1 MIGKNKQSGQLSF
14 LYQGLKEQ
22 LNPKH
27 PLYQLANTIDWRML
41 EADFAEYY
49 VDFGRPAKPVR
60 LMVCLLILKQL
71 DNLSDESVVSK
82 WVENPYYQYFS
93 GETQFQWA
101 MPCDPSDL
109 VHFRHRVGK
118 QGIEKIFG
126 LSVRLQGK
134 DAQQNCVSIDTTVQ
148 EKNITFPT
156 DLKLA
161 VRIIAR
167 CRSIAEKEGVELRQ
181 SYKRTVKG
189 HMLNQRF
196 KTHPKTRKKALASA
210 RKIKTIAGRLV
221 RELERKLSVKSP
233 WRADLDLF
241 NKVLSQSRHSKNK
254 IYSLHEPEVSCIA
267 KGKDH
272 KKYEFGSKVSF
283 AITKT
288 TNVIVSV
295 VTFKGNP
302 YDGDTLKDTLDFHH
316 QITGIRAKEAAV
328 DRGYRGR
335 KIIEGTLIH
344 TPAPPKAKDT
354 ACRKQQARVRFR
366 RRAAIEPIF
375 GHTKHDHRMAKNYL
389 KHFVGDEINALMAA
403 SAFNF
408 RRWLR
413 KIKLLPN
420 FLSKWVS
427 QYLIRT
433 ILLIFLEPK
442 TLKNH

>member
-1 MIGKNKQSGQLSF
+1 MSF
-14 LYQGLKEQ
+14 LYPTLKEQ

-27 PLYQLANTIDWRML
+27 PLYQLANTIDWRL
-41 EADFAEYY
+41 IEADFVEYY
-49 VDFGRPAKPVR
+49 TDFGRPAKPVR
-60 LMVCLLILKQL
+60 LMVSLLILKQL
-71 DNLSDESVVSK
+71 DNLGDESVVAK

-109 VHFRHRVGK
+109 VHFRNRVGK
-118 QGIEKIFG
+118 GGIEKIFG

-134 DAQQNCVSIDTTVQ
+134 DARQKSVSIDTTVQ

-156 DLKLA
+156 DLKLS
-161 VRIIAR
+161 VRIISK
-167 CRSIAEKEGVELRQ
+167 CRAIAEKEGIELRQ

-196 KTHPKTRKKALASA
+196 KAHPKNKKKALASA

-221 RELERKLSVKSP
+221 RELERKLGGQSQ

-241 NKVLSQSRHSKNK
+241 DKVLSQTRQSKDK
-254 IYSLHEPEVSCIA
+254 IYSLHEPDVSCIA

-316 QITGIRAKEAAV
+316 QVTGIRAKDATV

-335 KIIEGTLIH
+335 KMIEGTLIH
-344 TPAPPKAKDT
+344 TPSPPKAKDP
-354 ACRKQQARVRFR
+354 AYRKQQARVRFR

-375 GHTKHDHRMAKNYL
+375 GHAKHDHRMARNYL
-389 KHFVGDEINALMAA
+389 KRFVGDEINALMAA
-403 SAFNF
+403 AAFNF

-420 FLSKWVS
+420 FLSQWVS
-427 QYLIRT
+427 QYLITR
-433 ILLIFLEPK
+433 ILILFLEPK
-442 TLKNH
+442 SIKA

>member
-1 MIGKNKQSGQLSF
+1 MSF
-14 LYQGLKEQ
+14 LLPTLKEQ

-27 PLYQLANTIDWRML
+27 SLYQLANTIDWRSI

-60 LMVCLLILKQL
+60 LMVSLLILKQL
-71 DNLSDESVVSK
+71 DNLSDETVVSK
-82 WVENPYYQYFS
+82 WIENPYYQYFS
-93 GETQFQWA
+93 GETQFQWS

-109 VHFRHRVGK
+109 VHFRHRVGR

-126 LSVRLQGK
+126 LSVHLQGK
-134 DAQQNCVSIDTTVQ
+134 DAQQQSVSIDTTVQ

-161 VRIIAR
+161 VRIIAK
-167 CRSIAEKEGVELRQ
+167 CRTIAAKEGIELRQ
-181 SYKRTVKG
+181 SYKRTVKK

-196 KTHPKTRKKALASA
+196 KAHPKTRKKALASA

-221 RELERKLSVKSP
+221 RELERKLSAQSP
-233 WRADLDLF
+233 WRPDLDLF
-241 NKVLSQSRHSKNK
+241 NKVLSQTRQSKDK
-254 IYSLHEPEVSCIA
+254 IYSLHEPDVSCIA
-267 KGKDH
+267 KGKEH

-302 YDGDTLKDTLDFHH
+302 YDGDTLKDTLNFHH
-316 QITGIRAKEAAV
+316 QITGIRAKDAAV

-344 TPAPPKAKDT
+344 TPAPPKAKDP
-354 ACRKQQARVRFR
+354 AYRKQQARLRFR

-375 GHTKHDHRMAKNYL
+375 GHAKHDHRMARNYL
-389 KHFVGDEINALMAA
+389 KRFVGDEINALMAA

-420 FLSKWVS
+420 FLSQWVA
-427 QYLIRT
+427 QYLIPR
-433 ILLIFLEPK
+433 ILILFLEPK
-442 TLKNH
+442 TIKI

>member
-1 MIGKNKQSGQLSF
+1 MSF
-14 LYQGLKEQ
+14 LFQTLKDQ

-27 PLYQLANTIDWRML
+27 PLYQLANKIDWKSV
-41 EADFAEYY
+41 ESDFHEYY
-49 VDFGRPAKPVR
+49 IDFGRPAKPVR
-60 LMVCLLILKQL
+60 LMVSLLILKQL
-71 DNLSDESVVSK
+71 DNLSDESVVAK

-93 GETQFQWA
+93 GETHFQWA

-118 QGIEKIFG
+118 EGIEKIFR
-126 LSVRLQGK
+126 LSVQLQGK
-134 DAQQNCVSIDTTVQ
+134 DAQQKSVSIDTTVQ

-161 VRIIAR
+161 VRIIAK
-167 CRSIAEKEGVELRQ
+167 CRKIAEKQNIELRQ
-181 SYKRTVKG
+181 SYKRTVKE

-196 KTHPKTRKKALASA
+196 KSHPKNKKKALASA

-221 RELERKLSVKSP
+221 RELERKLP
-233 WRADLDLF
+233 EQTGWQPELDLF
-241 NKVLSQSRHSKNK
+241 RKVLSQTRQSKQK

-302 YDGDTLKDTLDFHH
+302 YDGDTLKDTLDFHE
-316 QITGIRAKEAAV
+316 QITGVRAKEATV

-335 KIIEGTLIH
+335 KIVDGTFIY
-344 TPAPPKAKDT
+344 TPSPPKSKDS
-354 ACRKQQARVRFR
+354 AYRKQQARIRFR

-375 GHTKHDHRMAKNYL
+375 GHAKQDHRMARNYL
-389 KHFVGDEINALMAA
+389 SRFVGDQINALMAA

-413 KIKLLPN
+413 KVKLLPN
-420 FLSKWVS
+420 FLYEWLY
-427 QYLIRT
+427 QYLLRT
-433 ILLIFLEPK
+433 LLSRFIEP
-442 TLKNH
+442 NWMFNPY